1 MALVVKAQLESL
13 EAKKGNDDRKYN
25 IKFGLIREL
34 YKQGYDKKGIRSFFD
49 FIDLIIRLPD
59 DLEKKLF
66 EEITKI
72 EEDYKMP
79 HVTTWERT
87 AEKRGEK
94 IGERKGKLETARRML
109 NDDMPI
115 DRIIKYTGLTE
126 EEIKGLV
133 N

>member
-1 MALVVKAQLESL
+1 M
-13 EAKKGNDDRKYN
+13 
-25 IKFGLIREL
+25 
-34 YKQGYDKKGIRSFFD
+34 
-49 FIDLIIRLPD
+49 IIPLPD

-72 EEDYKMP
+72 EEEYKMP
-79 HVTTWERT
+79 HLTTWEIS

-94 IGERKGKLETARRML
+94 KGVKRGKLETARRMIS
-109 NDDMPI
+109 DDMPI

-126 EEIKGLV
+126 EEIKGLI

>member
-1 MALVVKAQLESL
+1 MT
-13 EAKKGNDDRKYN
+13 N
-25 IKFGLIREL
+25 IKFELIREL
-34 YKQGYDKKGIRSFFD
+34 YRQGYDKKGIRSFFD

-87 AEKRGEK
+87 AEKRGIK
-94 IGERKGKLETARRML
+94 IGKKEQKIEIAKELMKNGIDTNIIAKSTGISREELEKLAT
-109 NDDMPI
+109 DDH
-115 DRIIKYTGLTE
+115 
-126 EEIKGLV
+126 
-133 N
+133 